1 VTTIEIDQETAVED
15 LIENLL
21 APTKNIVVYNDDVNT
36 FEHVILCLIKYCR
49 HSLEQAEQCVSI
61 IHNNGKCAV
70 KSGSFNKLKPI
81 YEALLENCI
90 LAKIE

>member
-1 VTTIEIDQETAVED
+1 MEVDQETAVED

-36 FEHVILCLIKYCR
+36 FEYVILCLIKYCR
-49 HSLEQAEQCVSI
+49 HGLEQAEQCTHI

-81 YEALLENCI
+81 YEALLENSI

>member
-1 VTTIEIDQETAVED
+1 MNTVIEEVETTVEN
-15 LIENLL
+15 LIESLL

-49 HSLEQAEQCVSI
+49 HSLEQAEQCTHI
-61 IHNNGKCAV
+61 IHNNGKYAV
-70 KSGSFNKLKPI
+70 KSGDYEKLKPI
-81 YEALLENCI
+81 YEALLENGI

>member
-1 VTTIEIDQETAVED
+1 MEVDQETAVEN
-15 LIENLL
+15 LIESLL
-21 APTKNIVVYNDDVNT
+21 TPTKNIVVYNDDVNT

-49 HSLEQAEQCVSI
+49 HGLEQAEQCTHI

-81 YEALLENCI
+81 YEALLENSI

>member
-1 VTTIEIDQETAVED
+1 MNTVIEEVETTVEN
-15 LIENLL
+15 LIESLL

-49 HSLEQAEQCVSI
+49 YSLEQAEQCTHI

-70 KSGSFNKLKPI
+70 KSGDYEKLKPI
-81 YEALLENCI
+81 YEALLENGI

>member
-1 VTTIEIDQETAVED
+1 MEVDQETVVEN

-49 HSLEQAEQCVSI
+49 HSLEQAEQCTHI

-70 KSGSFNKLKPI
+70 KSGNFNKLKPI

>member
-1 VTTIEIDQETAVED
+1 M
-15 LIENLL
+15 NLT
-21 APTKNIVVYNDDVNT
+21 PTKNIVVYNDDVNT

-49 HSLEQAEQCVSI
+49 HSLEQAEQCTHI

-70 KSGSFNKLKPI
+70 KSGNFNKLKPI
-81 YEALLENCI
+81 YEALLENGI

>member
-1 VTTIEIDQETAVED
+1 MNTVIEEVETTVEN
-15 LIENLL
+15 LIESLL

-49 HSLEQAEQCVSI
+49 HSLEQAEQCTHI

-70 KSGSFNKLKPI
+70 KSGDYEKLKPI
-81 YEALLENCI
+81 YEALLENGI

>member
-1 VTTIEIDQETAVED
+1 MEVDQETTVEN
-15 LIENLL
+15 LIESLL

-49 HSLEQAEQCVSI
+49 HSLEQAEQCTHI

-70 KSGSFNKLKPI
+70 KLGSFNKLKPI
-81 YEALLENCI
+81 YEALLENGI

>member
-1 VTTIEIDQETAVED
+1 MTTIEIDQETAVED

-49 HSLEQAEQCVSI
+49 HSLEQAEQCTHI

-70 KSGSFNKLKPI
+70 KSGNFNKLKPI
-81 YEALLENCI
+81 YEALLENGI

>member
-1 VTTIEIDQETAVED
+1 
-15 LIENLL
+15 LNLT
-21 APTKNIVVYNDDVNT
+21 PTKNIVVYNDDVNT

-49 HSLEQAEQCVSI
+49 HSLEQAEQCTHI

-70 KSGSFNKLKPI
+70 KSGNFNKLKPI
-81 YEALLENCI
+81 YEALLENGI

>member
-1 VTTIEIDQETAVED
+1 MNTVIEEVETTVEN
-15 LIENLL
+15 LIESLL
-21 APTKNIVVYNDDVNT
+21 TPTKNIVVYNDDVNT

-49 HSLEQAEQCVSI
+49 HSLEQAEQCTHI

-70 KSGSFNKLKPI
+70 KSGDYEKLKPI
-81 YEALLENCI
+81 YEALLENGI

>member
-1 VTTIEIDQETAVED
+1 MTTIEIDQETTVEN
-15 LIENLL
+15 LIESLL

-49 HSLEQAEQCVSI
+49 HSLEQAEQCTHIS
-61 IHNNGKCAV
+61 HNNGKCAV

-81 YEALLENCI
+81 YEALLENGI

>member
-1 VTTIEIDQETAVED
+1 MNTVIEEVETTVEN
-15 LIENLL
+15 LIESLL

-49 HSLEQAEQCVSI
+49 HSLEQAEQCTHI

-70 KSGSFNKLKPI
+70 KSG
-81 YEALLENCI
+81 AL
-90 LAKIE
+90 

>member
-1 VTTIEIDQETAVED
+1 MNTVIEEVETTVEN
-15 LIENLL
+15 LIESLL

-49 HSLEQAEQCVSI
+49 HSLEQAEQCTHI

-70 KSGSFNKLKPI
+70 KSGDYEKLKPI
-81 YEALLENCI
+81 YEALLEKGI

>member
-1 VTTIEIDQETAVED
+1 MTTIEIDQETTVEN
-15 LIENLL
+15 LIESLL

-36 FEHVILCLIKYCR
+36 FEHVILCLIKYCC
-49 HSLEQAEQCVSI
+49 HSLEQAEQCTHI

-70 KSGSFNKLKPI
+70 KSGDYKKLKPI
-81 YEALLENCI
+81 YEALLENSI

>member
-1 VTTIEIDQETAVED
+1 MNTVIEEVETTVED
-15 LIENLL
+15 LIESLL

-49 HSLEQAEQCVSI
+49 HSLEQAEQCTHI

-81 YEALLENCI
+81 YEALLENGI

>member
-1 VTTIEIDQETAVED
+1 MNTVIEEVETTVED
-15 LIENLL
+15 LIESLL

-49 HSLEQAEQCVSI
+49 HSLEQAEQCTHI

-70 KSGSFNKLKPI
+70 KSGDYEKLKPI
-81 YEALLENCI
+81 YEALLENGI

>member
-1 VTTIEIDQETAVED
+1 MEVDQETEVKN
-15 LIENLL
+15 LIESLL

-49 HSLEQAEQCVSI
+49 HSLEQAEQCIHI

-70 KSGSFNKLKPI
+70 KSGSFNKLKHI
-81 YEALLENCI
+81 YEALLENGI

>member
-1 VTTIEIDQETAVED
+1 MTTIEIDQETTVED
-15 LIENLL
+15 LIESLL

-36 FEHVILCLIKYCR
+36 FEHAILCLIKYCR
-49 HSLEQAEQCVSI
+49 HSLEQAEQCTHI

-81 YEALLENCI
+81 YEALLENGI

>member
-1 VTTIEIDQETAVED
+1 MEVDQETTVEN
-15 LIENLL
+15 LIESLL

-49 HSLEQAEQCVSI
+49 HGLEQAEQCTHI

-70 KSGSFNKLKPI
+70 KSGNFNKLKPI
-81 YEALLENCI
+81 YEALLENGI